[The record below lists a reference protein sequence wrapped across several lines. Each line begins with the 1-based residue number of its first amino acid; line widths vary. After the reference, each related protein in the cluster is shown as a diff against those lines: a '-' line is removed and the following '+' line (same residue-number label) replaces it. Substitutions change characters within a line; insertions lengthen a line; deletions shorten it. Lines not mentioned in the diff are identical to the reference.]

1 MVAVF
6 RCGLAAFVADFADF
20 ADVADFA
27 DFADFARLAVFDNDA
42 AALFPVDPPVAPSGG
57 VHEVDWPT
65 TSS

>member
-1 MVAVF
+1 MVDVF
-6 RCGLAAFVADFADF
+6 RCGLAVFAVFADF
-20 ADVADFA
+20 ADLADFA
-27 DFADFARLAVFDNDA
+27 VFADVAVLAVFDNDA